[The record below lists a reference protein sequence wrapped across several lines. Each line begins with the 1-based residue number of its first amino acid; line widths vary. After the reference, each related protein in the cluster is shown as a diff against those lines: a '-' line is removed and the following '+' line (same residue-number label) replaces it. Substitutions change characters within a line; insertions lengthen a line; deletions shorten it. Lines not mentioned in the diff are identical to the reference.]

1 MNQSLVGRESFN
13 PAMETAMPP
22 SSLLKSNLQETL
34 RVLVVIDMQPDGFPL
49 ARSVLRQVR
58 QAIANAMASSWL
70 VLIVEFD
77 IECAGPTDPAI
88 MSTLAGYPYWRLVKK
103 KAEDGSL
110 EVIEAAT
117 EAGMSTACPVPVFR
131 LAGVTTDDCISKTA
145 HGLARRLPDCLV
157 EVITDACCNWQGA
170 RFDWKQ
176 FSRAA
181 NIALI

>member
-1 MNQSLVGRESFN
+1 MSS
-13 PAMETAMPP
+13 
-22 SSLLKSNLQETL
+22 SSLPERYLQETP

-58 QAIANAMASSWL
+58 QAVARAMASSWL

-77 IECAGPTDPAI
+77 IECAGSTDQAI
-88 MSTLAGYPYWRLVKK
+88 MSMLAGYPHWKLVKK
-103 KAEDGSL
+103 TAEDGSI

-117 EAGMSTACPVPVFR
+117 EAGMSTARPVPVFR

-145 HGLARRLPDCLV
+145 HGLARSLPGCLV
-157 EVITDACCNWQGA
+157 EVITTACCNWQGS
-170 RFDWKQ
+170 RFDWSR

-181 NIALI
+181 NIVLI